1 MIIAIN
7 RRREASSKTISKP
20 NKRYYLKI

>member
-7 RRREASSKTISKP
+7 RREASPKTISKP
-20 NKRYYLKI
+20 NNRYYLKI

>member
-7 RRREASSKTISKP
+7 RRETSSKTISKP
-20 NKRYYLKI
+20 NNRYYLKI